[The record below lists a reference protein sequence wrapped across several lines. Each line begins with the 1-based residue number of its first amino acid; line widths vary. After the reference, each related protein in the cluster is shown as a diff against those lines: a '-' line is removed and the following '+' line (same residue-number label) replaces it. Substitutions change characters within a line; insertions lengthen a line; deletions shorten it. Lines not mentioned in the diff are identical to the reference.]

1 MGQLKKTSNIFYTI
15 EDKNGA
21 ETFFKKDFEAEIE
34 QKKVTVVGTKKIHL
48 NNEDE
53 VYISVPILQGYEPP
67 YDAEITEDNETNH
80 YIYYNHS
87 QFDQAIMVSLPDF
100 SEEEIEKIVSKHDVD
115 EVMKAL
121 GYVRKDRK
129 DS

>member
-1 MGQLKKTSNIFYTI
+1 MGQLKVSSNIFYTI
-15 EDKNGA
+15 ENKNEA
-21 ETFFKKDFEAEIE
+21 ETFSKKDFEAEIE
-34 QKKVTVVGTKKIHL
+34 QERVTVVGEKRIHL

-53 VYISVPILQGYEPP
+53 VYISVPILKGYEPP
-67 YDAEITEDNETNH
+67 YDADITQDMETNH

-87 QFDQAIMVSLPDF
+87 QFSQATMVSFPDF
-100 SEEEIEKIVSKHDVD
+100 SDEELDKILSKQDVD